1 MTKISFLV
9 FSLFRALPITIWL
22 SVLNFTLGASSKF
35 LDELY
40 LFDAALLSSGIAAR
54 EVLD

>member
-9 FSLFRALPITIWL
+9 FSLFRASLITIWL

-35 LDELY
+35 LDELC